1 MPIKLR
7 QSQTQRIDR
16 RSEKTTTTHYWMKGQ
31 TVDVLIE
38 ELVKCYETDDHGRE
52 VTKKGKGKLK
62 MKILNELVRREVKPY
77 KTHFKVSK

>member
-16 RSEKTTTTHYWMKGQ
+16 RSDKTTTQHYWMKGQ
-31 TVDVLIE
+31 SIAVLVE
-38 ELVKCYETDDHGRE
+38 ELDKCHETDDHGRV

-62 MKILNELVRREVKPY
+62 KKILNELVRREVAPY
-77 KTHFKVSK
+77 KTHFKVAK